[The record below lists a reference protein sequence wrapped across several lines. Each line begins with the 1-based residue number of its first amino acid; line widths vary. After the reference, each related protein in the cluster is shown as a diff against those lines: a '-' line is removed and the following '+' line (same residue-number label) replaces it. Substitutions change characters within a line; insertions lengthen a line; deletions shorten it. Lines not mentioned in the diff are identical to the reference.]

1 MFSDKQLAEA
11 HLERDRLV
19 RDCISL
25 IHRISRKPYY
35 LKLLYGAKYSLE
47 VFLDYKGTRKTFSN
61 RNEERRAA

>member
-1 MFSDKQLAEA
+1 MFSEEQLAEA

-25 IHRISRKPYY
+25 IHRISRRPYY

-47 VFLDYKGTRKTFSN
+47 VFLDYKGNRKTFSS
-61 RNEERRAA
+61 RSEERRVA